1 MPAPAQ
7 SAIRNPKSEMDR
19 LVDILATLRA
29 PGGCPW
35 DREQTHE
42 SLRGALLEEAHE
54 VIAAIDARDLA
65 NLREELGDLLLH
77 VVFHA
82 QIAAER
88 GAFKFED
95 VVAEACAKM
104 IRRHPHVFGSEE
116 QQLDGTGAVLTQWEE
131 IKRREKGGIDGGIDS
146 ALDGLP
152 KSLPTL
158 IRAQKAQ
165 AKAARVGFDW
175 PGDGVAPLL
184 DKLREETA
192 ELEGALAEG
201 EPAAIEDELGDL
213 FFTLINLSRRL
224 AVDAELAAGRA
235 TDKFIGRFRAAEAL
249 LVSRGLTPKEA
260 TLEEWDEAWEA
271 AKRARAAGNRP

>member
-19 LVDILATLRA
+19 LVAILATLRA

>member
-1 MPAPAQ
+1 M
-7 SAIRNPKSEMDR
+7 SDLHR
-19 LVDILATLRA
+19 LRELMRRLRA
-29 PGGCPW
+29 PQGGCPW

-54 VIAAIDARDLA
+54 VIAAIDARDTA
-65 NLREELGDLLLH
+65 NLCEELGDLLLH

-88 GAFKFED
+88 GEFKFAD
-95 VVAEACAKM
+95 VAAEACEKM

-116 QQLDGTGAVLTQWEE
+116 QRLAGTGAVLTQWEE
-131 IKRREKGGIDGGIDS
+131 IKRQEKGGGDGGADS
-146 ALDGLP
+146 AMHGLP
-152 KSLPTL
+152 TSLPTL

-165 AKAARVGFDW
+165 VKAARVGFDW

-184 DKLREETA
+184 EKLREETA

-224 AVDAELAAGRA
+224 GVDAELAAGRA
-235 TDKFIGRFRAAEAL
+235 TEKFIGRFRKAEAL
-249 LVSRGLTPKEA
+249 LCSRGLAPKDA
-260 TLEEWDEAWEA
+260 SLAEWDEAWEA
-271 AKRARAAGNRP
+271 SKRAGAAGDRR

>member
-1 MPAPAQ
+1 MPDRAQ
-7 SAIRNPKSEMDR
+7 SAIRNPNFEMER
-19 LVDILATLRA
+19 LVAILAALRA

>member
-1 MPAPAQ
+1 MSAPSQ
-7 SAIRNPKSEMDR
+7 SEIRNPPSEMDR
-19 LVDILATLRA
+19 LVAILATLRA

-82 QIAAER
+82 QIATER
-88 GAFKFED
+88 GDFKFED
-95 VVAEACAKM
+95 VAAEVCEKM
-104 IRRHPHVFGSEE
+104 IRRHPHVFGTEE
-116 QQLDGTGAVLTQWEE
+116 QRLAGTGAVLTQWEE
-131 IKRREKGGIDGGIDS
+131 IKRREKSGGEGGDDS
-146 ALDGLP
+146 AMHGLP
-152 KSLPTL
+152 ASLPTL

-165 AKAARVGFDW
+165 AKAARIGFDW
-175 PGDGVAPLL
+175 PGDAVAPLL
-184 DKLREETA
+184 DKMREETA

-224 AVDAELAAGRA
+224 GVDAELAAGRA
-235 TDKFIGRFRAAEAL
+235 TDKFIGRFRTAEAL
-249 LVSRGLTPKEA
+249 ILSRGLAPKEA
-260 TLEEWDEAWEA
+260 TLAEWDEAWEA
-271 AKRARAAGNRP
+271 AKRAAVTGNRR

>member
-1 MPAPAQ
+1 MSDRAQ
-7 SAIRNPKSEMDR
+7 SAIRNPQSAMDE
-19 LVDILATLRA
+19 LVAILASLRA
-29 PGGCPW
+29 PAGCPW

-54 VIAAIDARDLA
+54 VIAAIDARDMG

-88 GAFKFED
+88 GDFKFAD
-95 VVAEACAKM
+95 VAAEACEKM

-116 QQLDGTGAVLTQWEE
+116 QRLAGTDAVLTQWEE
-131 IKRREKGGIDGGIDS
+131 IKRREKGWADGETDS
-146 ALDGLP
+146 AMHGLP
-152 KSLPTL
+152 TSLPTL

-165 AKAARVGFDW
+165 VKAAREGFDW

-192 ELEGALAEG
+192 ELQGALDED

-224 AVDAELAAGRA
+224 GFDAELAAGRA
-235 TDKFIGRFRAAEAL
+235 TEKFIQRFRTAEAL
-249 LVSRGLTPKEA
+249 LGSRGLAPKDA
-260 TLEEWDEAWEA
+260 SLAEWDEAWEA
-271 AKRARAAGNRP
+271 AKRAGAPGDRR